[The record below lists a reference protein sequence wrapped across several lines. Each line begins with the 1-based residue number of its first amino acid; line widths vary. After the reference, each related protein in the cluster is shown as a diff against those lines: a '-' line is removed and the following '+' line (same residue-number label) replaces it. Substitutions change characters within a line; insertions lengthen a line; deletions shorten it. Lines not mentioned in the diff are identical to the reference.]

1 MKFTIFSTLCLGFS
15 SAALAATV
23 SEEATH
29 QLAEREMRDRLCGRS
44 MFNEDLVDVE
54 SLEGSDVAEPQVNLE
69 ARGRNYPGRARAH
82 AEESAIAVALL
93 TNGGYCTYND
103 DDKDCVCT

>member
-29 QLAEREMRDRLCGRS
+29 QLAERQMRDRLCGRS

-69 ARGRNYPGRARAH
+69 ARGRNYPGC
-82 AEESAIAVALL
+82 S
-93 TNGGYCTYND
+93 TNNGYCTYND

>member
-29 QLAEREMRDRLCGRS
+29 QLAERQMFDRLCGRS

-54 SLEGSDVAEPQVNLE
+54 SFEGSEVAEPEVNLE
-69 ARGRNYPGRARAH
+69 ARGNNFSGCN
-82 AEESAIAVALL
+82 
-93 TNGGYCTYND
+93 TNNGYCTYND
-103 DDKDCVCT
+103 LSKDCECT